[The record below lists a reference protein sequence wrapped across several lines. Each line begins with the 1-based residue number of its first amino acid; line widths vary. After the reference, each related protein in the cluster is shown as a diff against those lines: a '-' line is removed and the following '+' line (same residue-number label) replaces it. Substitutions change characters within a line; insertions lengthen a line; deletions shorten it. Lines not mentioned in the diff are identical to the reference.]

1 MSAQEPAVRET
12 QARQGAALIPEAQA
26 RQRAALIMD
35 RRYSYRARIADFA
48 ELTKPRI
55 TFLVLITT
63 LVGFYMGSRE
73 HLDLMLLFHT
83 ILGTALVASGASALN
98 QFFERELDARMVR
111 TRNRPL
117 PDGRVFPIEALIFSA
132 VISAAGVVYLILFV
146 NVLTGALGAAT
157 LAGYILVY
165 TPLKTRT
172 KLCTLIGAIP
182 GAAPPMMGW
191 TAARGEID
199 AVALSLFAILFLWQ
213 MPHFFAIAW
222 IFTEDYA
229 RAGFS
234 IHTSGERTG
243 RQIIFYC
250 CALIP
255 VSVLPTFFGLTGMTY
270 LLGAILL
277 GFTYLGYGFAVALF
291 RSNTHAH
298 RLLRVSVLYLPALLV
313 LMMIDK
319 I

>member
-1 MSAQEPAVRET
+1 MSS
-12 QARQGAALIPEAQA
+12 PEEVVG
-26 RQRAALIMD
+26 D
-35 RRYSYRARIADFA
+35 RRYGYWARISDFS

-63 LVGFYMGSRE
+63 AVGFYMGAHDR
-73 HLDLMLLFHT
+73 LNLLLLLHT
-83 ILGTALVASGASALN
+83 ILGTGLVASGASALN
-98 QFFERELDARMVR
+98 QYFERELDARMVR

-117 PDGRVFPIEALIFSA
+117 PDGRVLPNEALIFSGI
-132 VISAAGVVYLILFV
+132 ISAAGVAYLMVFV
-146 NVLTGALGAAT
+146 NVLTGVLGAAT

-172 KLCTLIGAIP
+172 TLCTLIGAFP
-182 GAAPPMMGW
+182 GAAPPVMGW
-191 TAARGEID
+191 TAARGEVD
-199 AVALSLFAILFLWQ
+199 AIALSLFAILFLWQ

-234 IHTSGERTG
+234 MHKSGERMS
-243 RQIIFYC
+243 RQIILFC

-270 LLGAILL
+270 LIGAMLM
-277 GFTYLGYGFAVALF
+277 GFVYLGYGFAVALF

-298 RLLRVSVLYLPALLV
+298 RLLKISVLYLPALLV
-313 LMMIDK
+313 LMMLDK
-319 I
+319 L

>member
-1 MSAQEPAVRET
+1 MRET
-12 QARQGAALIPEAQA
+12 NISLE
-26 RQRAALIMD
+26 LT
-35 RRYSYRARIADFA
+35 RRRVRFADLM

-73 HLDLMLLFHT
+73 SLNVVLMIHT
-83 ILGTALVASGASALN
+83 LLGTALVASGASALN
-98 QFFERELDARMVR
+98 QYFERDLDARMMR

-117 PDGRVFPIEALIFSA
+117 PDGRLLAVDALIFSSL
-132 VISAAGVVYLILFV
+132 ISGAGVAYLMFFV
-146 NVLTGALGAAT
+146 NSLTGALGAAT
-157 LAGYILVY
+157 LAGYIFVY

-172 KLCTLIGAIP
+172 TLCTIIGAFP
-182 GAAPPMMGW
+182 GAAPPVMGW
-191 TAARGEID
+191 TAARGEVD

-222 IFTEDYA
+222 IFTEDYV

-234 IHTSGERTG
+234 IHSRGEGTG
-243 RQIIFYC
+243 RQIILFC
-250 CALIP
+250 SALIP
-255 VSVLPTFFGLTGMTY
+255 ISVLPTFFGLTGMLY

-277 GFTYLGYGFAVALF
+277 GFVYLGYGFAVALF

-298 RLLRVSVLYLPALLV
+298 RLLRCSVLYLPALLV

-319 I
+319 V

>member
-1 MSAQEPAVRET
+1 MRF
-12 QARQGAALIPEAQA
+12 
-26 RQRAALIMD
+26 
-35 RRYSYRARIADFA
+35 ADLM

-63 LVGFYMGSRE
+63 LVGFYMGS
-73 HLDLMLLFHT
+73 HGGLNFLLLFHA
-83 ILGTALVASGASALN
+83 ILGTGLVASGASALN
-98 QFFERELDARMVR
+98 QYFERDLDARMVR

-117 PDGRVFPIEALIFSA
+117 PDGRLAPNDALIFSA
-132 VISAAGVVYLILFV
+132 AISAAGVLYLMFFV

-172 KLCTLIGAIP
+172 TLCTLIGAFP
-182 GAAPPMMGW
+182 GAAPPVMGW

-234 IHTSGERTG
+234 MHTSGAGTG

-255 VSVLPTFFGLTGMTY
+255 ISALPTIFGLTGMIY

-277 GFTYLGYGFAVALF
+277 GFVYLGYGFAVALF
-291 RSNTHAH
+291 RSSTHAH
-298 RLLRVSVLYLPALLV
+298 RLLRISVLYLPALLV

-319 I
+319 VQ

>member
-1 MSAQEPAVRET
+1 VSTPQPAIR
-12 QARQGAALIPEAQA
+12 GA
-26 RQRAALIMD
+26 RQRTSLLN
-35 RRYSYRARIADFA
+35 SRARIADFA

-63 LVGFYMGSRE
+63 LVGFYMGSPDGFN
-73 HLDLMLLFHT
+73 LLLLFHT
-83 ILGTALVASGASALN
+83 IVGTGLVAGGASALN
-98 QFFERELDARMVR
+98 QYFERDLDARMVR

-117 PDGRVFPIEALIFSA
+117 PDGRLLPNEALIFAS
-132 VISAAGVVYLILFV
+132 VISLAGIAYLMFFV

-172 KLCTLIGAIP
+172 TLCTLIGAFP
-182 GAAPPMMGW
+182 GAAPPVMGW

-213 MPHFFAIAW
+213 MPHFFAISW

-234 IHTSGERTG
+234 IHTSSQRTG

-255 VSVLPTFFGLTGMTY
+255 VSVLPTIFGLTGTMY
-270 LLGAILL
+270 LLGALLL
-277 GFTYLGYGFAVALF
+277 GFIYLGYGFAVALF

-313 LMMIDK
+313 LMMSDK

>member
-1 MSAQEPAVRET
+1 MQDMEVTPLDLTRRRVRF
-12 QARQGAALIPEAQA
+12 
-26 RQRAALIMD
+26 
-35 RRYSYRARIADFA
+35 ADFL

-63 LVGFYMGSRE
+63 LVGFYMGSRDG
-73 HLDLMLLFHT
+73 LNFLLLFHT
-83 ILGTALVASGASALN
+83 ILGTGLVASGASALN
-98 QFFERELDARMVR
+98 QYFERELDARMAR
-111 TRNRPL
+111 TRGRPL
-117 PDGRVFPIEALIFSA
+117 PDGRLVPNDALVFSA
-132 VISAAGVVYLILFV
+132 IIALAGVGYLAFFV
-146 NVLTGALGAAT
+146 NPLTALLGSAT

-172 KLCTLIGAIP
+172 KLCTIIGAFP
-182 GAAPPMMGW
+182 GAAPPVMGW
-191 TAARGEID
+191 TAARGEVD

-222 IFTEDYA
+222 IFTEDYT

-234 IHTSGERTG
+234 MHGSGESTS
-243 RQIIFYC
+243 RQIIFFC

-255 VSVLPTFFGLTGMTY
+255 ISILPTFFGLTGMIY

-277 GFTYLGYGFAVALF
+277 GFIYLGYGFAVALF

-298 RLLRVSVLYLPALLV
+298 RLLRISVLYLPALLL
-313 LMMIDK
+313 LMMLDK
-319 I
+319 V

>member
-1 MSAQEPAVRET
+1 MSSPQQAVISRRAGYRE
-12 QARQGAALIPEAQA
+12 Q
-26 RQRAALIMD
+26 
-35 RRYSYRARIADFA
+35 IADFL

-63 LVGFYMGSRE
+63 LVGFYMGSRDG
-73 HLDLMLLFHT
+73 LNFLLLFHA
-83 ILGTALVASGASALN
+83 ILGTGLVASGASALN
-98 QFFERELDARMVR
+98 QYFERNLDARMVR

-117 PDGRVFPIEALIFSA
+117 PDGRLLPNQALAFSA
-132 VISAAGVVYLILFV
+132 VISAIGVGYLVFFV

-172 KLCTLIGAIP
+172 RLCTLIGAFP
-182 GAAPPMMGW
+182 GAAPPVMGW
-191 TAARGEID
+191 TAARGEVD
-199 AVALSLFAILFLWQ
+199 AIALALFAILFLWQ

-234 IHTSGERTG
+234 IQPSGQSTG

-255 VSVLPTFFGLTGMTY
+255 VSILPTFFGLTGMTY
-270 LLGAILL
+270 LLGAVLL
-277 GFTYLGYGFAVALF
+277 GFVYLGYGFAVALF
-291 RSNTHAH
+291 RSNTHAR

>member
-1 MSAQEPAVRET
+1 MAVSELGISTR
-12 QARQGAALIPEAQA
+12 
-26 RQRAALIMD
+26 RAHA
-35 RRYSYRARIADFA
+35 ADFL

-55 TFLVLITT
+55 TFLVLVTT
-63 LVGFYMGSRE
+63 LVGFYMGSRDSIR
-73 HLDLMLLFHT
+73 LGLLLET
-83 ILGTALVASGASALN
+83 IAGTGFLAAGASALN
-98 QFFERELDARMVR
+98 QYFERDLDSRMIR
-111 TRNRPL
+111 TKTRPL
-117 PDGRVFPIEALIFSA
+117 PDGRVAPNEALIFAA
-132 VISAAGVVYLILFV
+132 VISIAGIAALAILV
-146 NVLTGALGAAT
+146 NLLTALLGALT
-157 LAGYILVY
+157 LTAYILVY

-172 KLCTLIGAIP
+172 AWCTLIGAFP
-182 GAAPPMMGW
+182 GAAPPVMGW
-191 TAARGEID
+191 TAARGEVY

-234 IHTSGERTG
+234 IQPSGESTG
-243 RQIIFYC
+243 RQIILYC

-255 VSVLPTFFGLTGMTY
+255 VSILPTFFGLTGTAY
-270 LLGAILL
+270 LFGAILL

-298 RLLRVSVLYLPALLV
+298 RLLRISVLYLPALLV

>member
-1 MSAQEPAVRET
+1 MKATPMEIAS
-12 QARQGAALIPEAQA
+12 
-26 RQRAALIMD
+26 
-35 RRYSYRARIADFA
+35 RRIRVADFL

-73 HLDLMLLFHT
+73 LRLSLLFHT
-83 ILGTALVASGASALN
+83 LLGTALVAGGASALN
-98 QFFERELDARMVR
+98 QYFERDLDARMLR

-117 PDGRVFPIEALIFSA
+117 PDGRLAPNDALIFST
-132 VISAAGVVYLILFV
+132 VISAAGVVYLMLFA
-146 NVLTGALGAAT
+146 NLLTGLIGVAT
-157 LAGYILVY
+157 LAAYIFIY

-172 KLCTLIGAIP
+172 ALCTLIGAFP
-182 GAAPPMMGW
+182 GAAPPMMGY
-191 TAARGEID
+191 TAARGQVD
-199 AVALSLFAILFLWQ
+199 AAALSLFAILFLWQ

-229 RAGFS
+229 RGGFTV
-234 IHTSGERTG
+234 HVSGESTG

-255 VSVLPTFFGLTGMTY
+255 ISLLPTVLGITGMIY

-277 GFTYLGYGFAVALF
+277 GFIYLGYGFAVALF
-291 RSNTHAH
+291 RSNTHAQ
-298 RLLRVSVLYLPALLV
+298 RLLRVSILYLPALLV
-313 LMMIDK
+313 LMMLDK
-319 I
+319 V

>member
-1 MSAQEPAVRET
+1 MSPEREH
-12 QARQGAALIPEAQA
+12 I
-26 RQRAALIMD
+26 
-35 RRYSYRARIADFA
+35 SDFI

-63 LVGFYMGSRE
+63 LVGFYMGSRG
-73 HLDLMLLFHT
+73 HLDFVLLLHT
-83 ILGTALVASGASALN
+83 IIGTGLIASGASALN

-117 PDGRVFPIEALIFSA
+117 PDGRLFPNEALIFSS
-132 VISAAGVVYLILFV
+132 VISAIGIGYLMLFV
-146 NVLTGALGAAT
+146 NVLTGVLGAAT

-172 KLCTLIGAIP
+172 KACTLVGAFP
-182 GAAPPMMGW
+182 GAAPPLMGW
-191 TAARGEID
+191 TAARGEVD
-199 AVALSLFAILFLWQ
+199 AIALSLFAILFLWQ

-229 RAGFS
+229 RAGFT
-234 IHTSGERTG
+234 IHTSGEQTG
-243 RQIIFYC
+243 RQIMFYC

-255 VSVLPTFFGLTGMTY
+255 VSVLPTFFGLTGMIY

-277 GFTYLGYGFAVALF
+277 GFIYFGYGFAVALF

-313 LMMIDK
+313 LMMMDK
-319 I
+319 M

>member
-1 MSAQEPAVRET
+1 MSVPQPAV
-12 QARQGAALIPEAQA
+12 I
-26 RQRAALIMD
+26 D
-35 RRYSYRARIADFA
+35 RRYSRARFRDLM

-55 TFLVLITT
+55 TLLVLITT
-63 LVGFYMGSRE
+63 LVGFYMGSRDGINF
-73 HLDLMLLFHT
+73 LLLFHA
-83 ILGTALVASGASALN
+83 IIGTGLVAGGASALN
-98 QFFERELDARMVR
+98 QYFERDLDARMLR

-117 PDGRVFPIEALIFSA
+117 PDGRLVPNEALIFSA
-132 VISAAGVVYLILFV
+132 IISAAGVAYLMFFV
-146 NVLTGALGAAT
+146 NILTGALGAAT
-157 LAGYILVY
+157 LGGYILVY

-172 KLCTLIGAIP
+172 TLCTLIGAFP
-182 GAAPPMMGW
+182 GAAPPVMGW

-213 MPHFFAIAW
+213 MPHFFAISW
-222 IFTEDYA
+222 IFTEDYM
-229 RAGFS
+229 RAGFTM
-234 IHTSGERTG
+234 HGSGVKTG
-243 RQIIFYC
+243 RQIIFFC

-255 VSVLPTFFGLTGMTY
+255 ISVLPTFFGLTGMIY

-277 GFTYLGYGFAVALF
+277 GFVYLGYGFAVALF

-319 I
+319 IQ

>member
-1 MSAQEPAVRET
+1 MEVTPMELT
-12 QARQGAALIPEAQA
+12 
-26 RQRAALIMD
+26 
-35 RRYSYRARIADFA
+35 RRIRIADFV

-73 HLDLMLLFHT
+73 GLNFLLLFHT
-83 ILGTALVASGASALN
+83 IVGTGLIASGASALN
-98 QFFERELDARMVR
+98 QYFERELDARMVR

-117 PDGRVFPIEALIFSA
+117 PDGRLVPGDALIFSA
-132 VISAAGVVYLILFV
+132 SISAAGVIYLLLFV
-146 NVLTGALGAAT
+146 NVLTAAIGAAT
-157 LAGYILVY
+157 LVGYILVY

-172 KLCTLIGAIP
+172 TLCTLIGAFP
-182 GAAPPMMGW
+182 GAAPPVMGW
-191 TAARGEID
+191 TAARGEVD

-222 IFTEDYA
+222 IFTEDYM
-229 RAGFS
+229 RAGF
-234 IHTSGERTG
+234 TMNGSGERTG
-243 RQIIFYC
+243 RQIILYC

-255 VSVLPTFFGLTGMTY
+255 ISVLPTFFGLTGMLY
-270 LLGAILL
+270 LLGAILF
-277 GFTYLGYGFAVALF
+277 GFIYLGYGFAVALF

-298 RLLRVSVLYLPALLV
+298 RLLRVSVLYLPALLL

>member
-1 MSAQEPAVRET
+1 MEVTPLELT
-12 QARQGAALIPEAQA
+12 
-26 RQRAALIMD
+26 
-35 RRYSYRARIADFA
+35 RRRVKIGDLV

-63 LVGFYMGSRE
+63 LVGFYMGSRDG
-73 HLDLMLLFHT
+73 LNFLLLFHA
-83 ILGTALVASGASALN
+83 ILGTGLVASGASALN
-98 QFFERELDARMVR
+98 QYLERDLDSRMTR

-117 PDGRVFPIEALIFSA
+117 PDGRLVPNEALIFSGL
-132 VISAAGVVYLILFV
+132 ISAAGVIYLMVFV
-146 NVLTGALGAAT
+146 NFLTGLIGAAT
-157 LAGYILVY
+157 LGSYVLVY

-172 KLCTLIGAIP
+172 TLCTLIGAFP
-182 GAAPPMMGW
+182 GAAPPVMGW
-191 TAARGEID
+191 TAARGEVD

-234 IHTSGERTG
+234 IHGSGERTG
-243 RQIIFYC
+243 RQIIMYC

-255 VSVLPTFFGLTGMTY
+255 ISVLPTFFGLTGMTY
-270 LLGAILL
+270 LLGAILF
-277 GFTYLGYGFAVALF
+277 GFIYLGYGFAVALF

-298 RLLRVSVLYLPALLV
+298 RLLRVSVLYLPALLL
-313 LMMIDK
+313 LMMLDK